1 MITQRRVFQAKPGA
15 AANVVAKMREFQ
27 PIFDRQGGPTCRIY
41 TDLLSGHTD
50 RVVWEFDIDSLAK
63 LENLFW
69 EASQDQGYQQ
79 AYESWYQGLQP
90 LIEGATVELWNREV

>member
-15 AANVVAKMREFQ
+15 AGAVVAKMKEFQ
-27 PIFDRQGGPTCRIY
+27 PIFEGQGGPPCRIY

-50 RVVWEFDIDSLAK
+50 QVVWEFQIENLTA

-69 EASQDQGYQQ
+69 AASQDAEYQKTYQ
-79 AYESWYQGLQP
+79 EWYQGLIP
-90 LIEGATVELWNREV
+90 LIEGATVELWNQEA

>member
-15 AANVVAKMREFQ
+15 AGAVVAKMKEFQ
-27 PIFDRQGGPTCRIY
+27 PTFESQGGPPCRIY

-50 RVVWEFDIDSLAK
+50 RVVWEFQIENLTA

-69 EASQDQGYQQ
+69 AASQNDEYLK
-79 AYESWYQGLQP
+79 AYEEWYQGLIP
-90 LIEGATVELWNREV
+90 LIEGATVELWNQEA